1 MQVTLRKANDSELSE
16 IAVMADRIW
25 KIYYSEFIS
34 MDQII
39 YMLNKFYSN
48 TSMMEQ
54 VKNGQNFYFIEHEN
68 QIKGFTSMSKN
79 EEGNYFIHKLYI
91 DPIHHASK
99 IGSKVIGCLES
110 LMNTDVSGGETN
122 VTLTV
127 NRENFKAINFYFKNG
142 FKIDKVENFDIG
154 EGYFMTDFVMKKSIK
169 K

>member
-1 MQVTLRKANDSELSE
+1 MQVSLRKANDSELSE
-16 IAVMADRIW
+16 IAVMAERIW

-34 MDQII
+34 MEQII
-39 YMLNKFYSN
+39 YMLNKFYSIN
-48 TSMMEQ
+48 SMLDQ
-54 VKNGQNFYFIEHEN
+54 VKHGQNFYFIEHEN
-68 QIKGFTSMSKN
+68 QVKGFTSMSKD

-99 IGSKVIGCLES
+99 IGSEVIVCLES
-110 LMNTDVSGGETN
+110 LMNIDNLKGETF

-154 EGYFMTDFVMKKSIK
+154 EGYFMTDFVMKKQIK

>member
-1 MQVTLRKANDSELSE
+1 MQVSLRKVNDSELSE
-16 IAVMADRIW
+16 IAVMAERIW

-34 MDQII
+34 MEQIV

-48 TSMMEQ
+48 DSMLDQ
-54 VKNGQNFYFIEHEN
+54 VKNGQRFYFIEHEN
-68 QIKGFTSMSKN
+68 QVKGFTSMSKN

-91 DPIHHASK
+91 DPVHHASK
-99 IGSKVIGCLES
+99 IGSEVIACLES
-110 LMNTDVSGGETN
+110 LMNIDPSKGESF

-127 NRENFKAINFYFKNG
+127 NRENYKAINFYFKNG

-154 EGYFMTDFVMKKSIK
+154 EGYFMTDFVMKKQIK